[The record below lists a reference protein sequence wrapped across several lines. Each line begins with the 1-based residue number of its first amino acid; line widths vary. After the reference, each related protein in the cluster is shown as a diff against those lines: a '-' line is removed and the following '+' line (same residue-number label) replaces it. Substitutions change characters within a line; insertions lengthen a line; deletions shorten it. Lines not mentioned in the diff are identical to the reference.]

1 MDSITTF
8 FRSTLATMWTK
19 LMKLA
24 KDKIP
29 KEGEDCK
36 LEDGYEAP
44 LVNDFVHQFSTLS
57 SASRSSVLMNHYD

>member
-1 MDSITTF
+1 
-8 FRSTLATMWTK
+8 MWTK

-29 KEGEDCK
+29 KEGEDRS

-44 LVNDFVHQFSTLS
+44 PNK
-57 SASRSSVLMNHYD
+57 